1 MRHIGILAA
10 VAAVAVVVPLQA
22 AGSSTSGPA
31 AQSGCTFF
39 TKAVR
44 NENRAATQ
52 LTQRLSQNA
61 GFVTTTRTVTPRIQR
76 TRGFT
81 GFGTIVVPA
90 PQGSAAI
97 VGSFELVNAQ
107 QCSIEIT
114 DADVVLRRNA
124 FVLKFKAPG
133 EQGNPGKIRVTLI
146 SV

>member
-22 AGSSTSGPA
+22 AGSSTSGRA
-31 AQSGCTFF
+31 AQSGCTFY

-52 LTQRLSQNA
+52 LTQRLAQST
-61 GFVTTTRTVTPRIQR
+61 GFVATTRTVVPRIQR

-81 GFGTIVVPA
+81 GYGSIVVRA
-90 PQGSAAI
+90 PQGTAPI
-97 VGSFELVNAQ
+97 VGSFELVSAQ

-133 EQGNPGKIRVTLI
+133 EQGNPGTIRITLI